1 VAAWAVTNAAVRER
15 LSQAMTAVS
24 ERMQAMRGGGGHD
37 QDPMAFPAAHTA
49 PINEPANL
57 SVPPASNPDYPEG
70 FGAENETAQT
80 TESLGN
86 NGHETATAPR

>member
-1 VAAWAVTNAAVRER
+1 
-15 LSQAMTAVS
+15 
-24 ERMQAMRGGGGHD
+24 
-37 QDPMAFPAAHTA
+37 MAFPAAHTA

-80 TESLGN
+80 TKSLGN